1 MTGRRALRPAAVLAA
16 ACVLVAGCS
25 SEGVARPTDPVAGG
39 SSDPASG
46 FPSGWT
52 PRPTEWSPC
61 DLGARRGE
69 CAALEVPLDWS
80 DPGGPQVELA
90 LARVPTA
97 GRRVGPLLVN
107 PGGPGGS
114 GVDVVGGLATSAL
127 AERFDLVSWD
137 PRGVGRST
145 RVSCDGPASEFLA
158 LDPEPDDATEQAGLE
173 AAADAV
179 ARACA
184 QDAGELL
191 GHMATEDTARDLEA
205 IRLALGGE
213 QLNFL
218 GFSYGTHIGQA
229 YAELFGDRVRA
240 MVLDGAVDPAQGFEE
255 FLVGQAAAFDRAFAA
270 QHEQC
275 AAAGDGACGV
285 RDLTGAYDEVARE
298 VEDAPL
304 PAEGA
309 TVGPA
314 DLAVAATYTAY
325 LDRGWEL
332 LGPALAE
339 ALDGSGDGLAELARG
354 YRDLAEYGPYAAV
367 VCTDSPPPAGPGA
380 YSSFARRAAQASP
393 RFGASIANELL
404 PCATWGAP
412 PRGAAEPLTAPEAPA
427 ILVVGTTGDPATP
440 LENAESVARALER
453 GRLLVAEADGHGAL
467 GIACVDDHV
476 RSYLVDLELP
486 PEGSRC

>member
-1 MTGRRALRPAAVLAA
+1 MRPRPPAAV
-16 ACVLVAGCS
+16 
-25 SEGVARPTDPVAGG
+25 
-39 SSDPASG
+39 
-46 FPSGWT
+46 
-52 PRPTEWSPC
+52 
-61 DLGARRGE
+61 E

-80 DPGGPQVELA
+80 DPDGPQVELA
-90 LARVPTA
+90 LARVHTS
-97 GRRVGPLLVN
+97 GERVGPLLVN

-114 GVDVVGGLATSAL
+114 GVDFVGGLAGNAL

-145 RVSCDGPASEFLA
+145 AVSCDGPASEFLA
-158 LDPEPDDATEQAGLE
+158 LDPEPDDAAEQAGLE

-191 GHMATEDTARDLEA
+191 GHLTTEDTARDLEA

-213 QLNFL
+213 PLNFL
-218 GFSYGTHIGQA
+218 GFSYGTHVGQA
-229 YAELFGDRVRA
+229 YAELFGDRLRV

-270 QHEQC
+270 QHERC
-275 AAAGDGACGV
+275 AAAGPGACGV
-285 RDLTGAYDEVARE
+285 QDLAGAYDEVARA
-298 VEDAPL
+298 VEGTPL
-304 PAEGA
+304 PASGA
-309 TVGPA
+309 EVGPG

-325 LDRGWEL
+325 LDAGWEL

-339 ALDGSGDGLAELARG
+339 ALDGRGDALAELARS
-354 YRDLAEYGPYAAV
+354 YRDLAAYGPYAAV
-367 VCTDSPPPAGPGA
+367 VCTDSPPPVGLPA
-380 YSSFARRAAQASP
+380 YRSFARRASQVSP

-404 PCATWGAP
+404 PCATWAAA
-412 PRGAAEPLTAPEAPA
+412 PRGPAEALTAPEAPA

-440 LENAESVARALER
+440 VENAESVARSLER

-467 GIACVDDHV
+467 GIPCVDDHV
-476 RSYLVDLELP
+476 RAYLVDLELP
-486 PEGSRC
+486 AEGSRC

>member
-1 MTGRRALRPAAVLAA
+1 
-16 ACVLVAGCS
+16 
-25 SEGVARPTDPVAGG
+25 VAGG
-39 SSDPASG
+39 SYDPVTG

-52 PRPTEWSPC
+52 PGSTEWSAC
-61 DLGARRGE
+61 DLGPRRGE
-69 CAALEVPLDWS
+69 CAVLEVPLDWS
-80 DPGGPQVELA
+80 DPDGPQVELA
-90 LARVPTA
+90 LARVPA
-97 GRRVGPLLVN
+97 SGERVGPLLVN

-114 GVDVVGGLATSAL
+114 GVDFVGGLAGGPL

-137 PRGVGRST
+137 PRGVGRHT
-145 RVSCDGPASEFLA
+145 AVSCDGPASEFLA
-158 LDPEPDDATEQAGLE
+158 LDPEPDDAAEQAGLE

-184 QDAGELL
+184 EDAGELL
-191 GHMATEDTARDLEA
+191 GHLTTEDTARDLEA

-213 QLNFL
+213 PLSFL

-255 FLVGQAAAFDRAFAA
+255 FLVGQAAAFDRAFAT

-275 AAAGDGACGV
+275 AAAGAGACGV
-285 RDLTGAYDEVARE
+285 DDLTRAYDEVARA

-304 PAEGA
+304 PASPPEVGPRE
-309 TVGPA
+309 VGPA
-314 DLAVAATYTAY
+314 DLAVAAAYTAY
-325 LDRGWEL
+325 LDGGWEL

-339 ALDGSGDGLAELARG
+339 ALDGSGDGLAELARS
-354 YRDLAEYGPYAAV
+354 YRDLAAYGPYAAV
-367 VCTDSPPPAGPGA
+367 VCTDSPPPAGAPA
-380 YSSFARRAAQASP
+380 YRGFAEEAARVSP

-404 PCATWGAP
+404 PCATWAAP
-412 PRGAAEPLTAPEAPA
+412 PRGPAEALTAPEAPA

-453 GRLLVAEADGHGAL
+453 GHLLVAEADGHGAL
-467 GIACVDDHV
+467 GIPCVDDLV
-476 RSYLVDLELP
+476 RAYLVDLALP
-486 PEGSRC
+486 PEGTRC